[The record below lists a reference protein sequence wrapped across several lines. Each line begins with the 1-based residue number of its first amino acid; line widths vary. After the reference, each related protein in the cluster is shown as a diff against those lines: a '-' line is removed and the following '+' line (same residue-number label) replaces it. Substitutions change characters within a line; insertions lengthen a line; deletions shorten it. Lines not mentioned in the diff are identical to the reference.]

1 MTESVGPAES
11 AAAPGSGPAS
21 SDPALFARADPIMDA
36 DSAPDEA
43 RLPVV
48 AESTEGKSE
57 EGSVAARERAA
68 ALIGRTI
75 SERYKIV
82 ALVAMGGMGA
92 VYRAEH
98 LLMRRHVAVK
108 VLHPETE
115 GFPELVERFER
126 EAVAGAHIQHPNVA
140 AANDFGKFDQGSC
153 FLVLEFIR
161 GTTLRDILDRGPLP
175 ADRATKI
182 VRQIAGAL
190 AAAHEKGI
198 VHRDLKP
205 RNIMIVDDTR
215 RTRRRAADTRGP
227 EDVVKLI
234 DFGLSKVPVDELS
247 PITRAADLER
257 KSLTAAGVVMGTI
270 GYLAPEAALGMR
282 SVLAPADLYSLG
294 VVFYEM
300 LCGKQPFDDGTPMQV
315 FAQHRTKPVP
325 PMAERNP
332 KVSVPPD
339 IEAIV
344 RRLLAKEPEARY
356 PSAEALVEALD
367 VVLERISPRP
377 PSSADL
383 AAQIA
388 REASHHSDAELLP
401 GKATKTQRAVV
412 IGALLVA
419 VGSVVVAVAGR
430 SDPPVASGSPAS
442 SASAEATA
450 QVAASPGTP
459 RRAPSAVERLH
470 AAAEARDSASAAAVF
485 IELADKERAA
495 FGDRAVQTEAAGV
508 AELVAA
514 NGRAADPIFD
524 RLDRALGTDGLDI
537 LYDLAAREP
546 RPGEPIERASLAPP
560 TGAGPRA
567 RALLGRAETLGR
579 ATPAM
584 RVAYELRRAPCQ
596 TRPSLFPRA
605 ATDGDD
611 RALLILTSM
620 QPPLCSSR
628 KDACCLPKHRD
639 LEHAVAEIQAR
650 LRH

>member
-1 MTESVGPAES
+1 
-11 AAAPGSGPAS
+11 
-21 SDPALFARADPIMDA
+21 MDA
-36 DSAPDEA
+36 DTAPDEA

-48 AESTEGKSE
+48 AEPTDDKEA
-57 EGSVAARERAA
+57 GSAAARERAA

-75 SERYKIV
+75 SDRYKIV
-82 ALVAMGGMGA
+82 SLVAMGGMGA

-115 GFPELVERFER
+115 NFPELVERFER

-161 GTTLRDILDRGPLP
+161 GTTLRDILDRGPLA
-175 ADRATKI
+175 ADRSVKI
-182 VRQIAGAL
+182 VRQIAEALGAV
-190 AAAHEKGI
+190 HQKGI
-198 VHRDLKP
+198 IHRDIKP

-215 RTRRRAADTRGP
+215 RTRRRATSSRGP

-247 PITRAADLER
+247 PNIRAADLER
-257 KSLTAAGVVMGTI
+257 KSLTAAGVVMGTM

-300 LCGKQPFDDGTPMQV
+300 LCGKQPFDEGTPMQV
-315 FAQHRTKPVP
+315 FTQHRTRPVP
-325 PMAERNP
+325 RIAERTP
-332 KVSVPPD
+332 GITVAPD

-344 RRLLAKEPEARY
+344 RRLLEKEPDNRY
-356 PSAEALVEALD
+356 QNAEALIEALD

-377 PSSADL
+377 ASSADL

-388 REASHHSDAELLP
+388 REASMHSESDLLP
-401 GKATKTQRAVV
+401 PKATNKQRAVV

-419 VGSVVVAVAGR
+419 VGSVIVAVTGR
-430 SDPPVASGSPAS
+430 TETTAPTGAA
-442 SASAEATA
+442 SASASGEAAPSPTTA
-450 QVAASPGTP
+450 SIKGATP
-459 RRAPSAVERLH
+459 RAPSVVERLH
-470 AAAEARDSASAAAVF
+470 TAAESRDTANAVSVF
-485 IELADKERAA
+485 VELADKETAA
-495 FGDRAVQTEAAGV
+495 FADRAVQTEAAGV
-508 AELVAA
+508 AELAA
-514 NGRAADPIFD
+514 GNGRAADPIFD
-524 RLDRALGTDGLDI
+524 RLDKKLGADGLDI
-537 LYDLAAREP
+537 LYDLAVREAR
-546 RPGEPIERASLAPP
+546 GGDSLERNPLAPP

-567 RALLGRAETLGR
+567 RALLGRAETLAR

-596 TRPSLFPRA
+596 SRPSLFARA

-611 RALLILTSM
+611 RALSILTAM
-620 QPPLCSSR
+620 QPPTCTR
-628 KDACCLPKHRD
+628 KDACCLPKHRE

>member
-1 MTESVGPAES
+1 
-11 AAAPGSGPAS
+11 
-21 SDPALFARADPIMDA
+21 MDA

-43 RLPVV
+43 RLPLV
-48 AESTEGKSE
+48 AESTEGKTE

-75 SERYKIV
+75 SDRYKIV

-108 VLHPETE
+108 VLHPEAE

-140 AANDFGKFDQGSC
+140 AANDFGKFDEGSC

-161 GTTLRDILDRGPLP
+161 GTTLRDILDRGPLA

-182 VRQIAGAL
+182 ARQIAGAL
-190 AAAHEKGI
+190 AAVHQKGI

-215 RTRRRAADTRGP
+215 RTRRLAANTRGP

-234 DFGLSKVPVDELS
+234 DFGLSKVPVKELS
-247 PITRAADLER
+247 PVTRAADLER

-325 PMAERNP
+325 PMGERNP

-344 RRLLAKEPEARY
+344 RKLLAKEPEARY

-367 VVLERISPRP
+367 VVIERISPRP
-377 PSSADL
+377 ASSADL

-388 REASHHSDAELLP
+388 REGAMHSETDLAP
-401 GKATKTQRAVV
+401 AKATKMQRAVV

-430 SDPPVASGSPAS
+430 SDPPAASGATAS
-442 SASAEATA
+442 SPSGGAPVA
-450 QVAASPGTP
+450 QVAASAVTP
-459 RRAPSAVERLH
+459 PRAPSAVERLH
-470 AAAEARDSASAAAVF
+470 AAAEARDSASAVAVF

-524 RLDRALGTDGLDI
+524 RLDRVLGTDGLDI
-537 LYDLAAREP
+537 LYDLAAREARVGDP
-546 RPGEPIERASLAPP
+546 LERAGLAPP

-567 RALLGRAETLGR
+567 RALLGRAETLSR

-584 RVAYELRRAPCQ
+584 RVAHELRRAPCPS
-596 TRPSLFPRA
+596 RPGLFARA

-620 QPPLCSSR
+620 QPPLCSR
-628 KDACCLPKHRD
+628 KDACCLPKHRE